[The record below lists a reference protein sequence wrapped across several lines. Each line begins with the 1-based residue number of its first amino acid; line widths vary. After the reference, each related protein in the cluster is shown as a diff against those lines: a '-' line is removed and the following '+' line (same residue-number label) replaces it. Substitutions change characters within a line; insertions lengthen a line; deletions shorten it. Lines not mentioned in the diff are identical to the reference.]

1 MKNTFEFKT
10 EHIKNL
16 AKRKNYLLKKYK
28 DVLAE
33 NIPKA
38 IQVEMII
45 IDEMLASSDVAEGVY
60 RKKPSTFSIKNSQDE
75 EWYFQQM
82 SRWIERHPD
91 ATDGKFWRGSI
102 YKFALHFFVENI
114 ALNTTNATLSSEKLT
129 EKVKGM
135 NQNNKTQSDSQLIQN
150 IENMTSLL
158 LAMQQK
164 QFNYI
169 PERID
174 EQGMVQYAISPM
186 THFELEQFGFETE
199 INPNKELS
207 KVYVN
212 YKKIRSRD
220 KQLVRKINQ
229 KGGTLYD
236 D

>member
-1 MKNTFEFKT
+1 MKDVFEFKI
-10 EHIKNL
+10 EHLKNL
-16 AKRKNYLLKKYK
+16 AKRKNYLTKKYQ
-28 DVLAE
+28 DVLADDVPKDVKDELKLIGHLFE
-33 NIPKA
+33 NAEVDESIYKAEPKT
-38 IQVEMII
+38 INI
-45 IDEMLASSDVAEGVY
+45 
-60 RKKPSTFSIKNSQDE
+60 RNSRDE

-82 SRWIERHPD
+82 SHWIEKHPQV
-91 ATDGKFWRGSI
+91 TDGRFGRGSI

-114 ALNTTNATLSSEKLT
+114 ALNPKNATLSSEKLA
-129 EKVKGM
+129 EKVKAM
-135 NQNNKTQSDSQLIQN
+135 NQNNTQQNDSLLIRN

-207 KVYVN
+207 KVFVN
-212 YKKIRSRD
+212 YKKIRNQD

>member
-1 MKNTFEFKT
+1 MKDVFEFKT
-10 EHIKNL
+10 EHLKNL
-16 AKRKNYLLKKYK
+16 AKRKNYLTKKYQ
-28 DVLAE
+28 DVLADDVPISIKKELKTIE
-33 NIPKA
+33 NLILSADMP
-38 IQVEMII
+38 
-45 IDEMLASSDVAEGVY
+45 DEFY
-60 RKKPSTFSIKNSQDE
+60 RKKPTTFSIKNSHDE

-82 SRWIERHPD
+82 SRWIEKHPQV
-91 ATDGKFWRGSI
+91 TDGRFGRGSI

-114 ALNTTNATLSSEKLT
+114 ALNTANTTLSSEKLA
-129 EKVKGM
+129 ENVKTM
-135 NQNNKTQSDSQLIQN
+135 NQNNTQQNDSQLIRN

-207 KVYVN
+207 KVFVN
-212 YKKIRSRD
+212 YKKIRNQD
-220 KQLVRKINQ
+220 KQLIRKINQ